1 MSVLP
6 YEEQRLTC
14 FIESIQSD
22 KERPIHDGAGT
33 VASLFVAPGDTVK
46 RGDVLLVLE
55 ERPTPS

>member
-1 MSVLP
+1 VIQGEELIVL
-6 YEEQRLTC
+6 
-14 FIESIQSD
+14 ESMKMEIPVEAS
-22 KERPIHDGAGT
+22 IAGA